1 MSRRPIGDLPRWQ
14 IVYQAMNQLG
24 GGETL
29 TYTRMGELLNLD
41 PSNRKQMPLIA
52 QAAKK
57 AADVLRDRDRRIA
70 TVVRG
75 HGYQLADTEQVLVLA
90 QRHQTRAVAEVE
102 AGATAVDTID
112 LSSLDATTARLVQA
126 TAMGFARQAAFM
138 RTMDIRQQRLETTM
152 AALETTTTH
161 TANQAAETSIRVD
174 QTQAEL
180 AHLRQRLA
188 ALESAPAGPPPVPA
202 PFAGWPGNDRR

>member
-1 MSRRPIGDLPRWQ
+1 MSRRPIGELPRWQ
-14 IVYQAMNQLG
+14 ILYQALQQLG
-24 GGETL
+24 AGETL
-29 TYTRMGELLNLD
+29 TYTRMGELLDLD
-41 PSNRKQMPLIA
+41 PSNRRHMQLIA

-57 AADVLRDRDRRIA
+57 AANELRDRDRRIA
-70 TVVRG
+70 TLARG
-75 HGYQLADTEQVLVLA
+75 QGYQLADTEQVLVLA

-112 LSSLDATTARLVQA
+112 LSTLDPSTARLVQA

-138 RTMDIRQQRLETTM
+138 RTMDVRQRRLETTM

-188 ALESAPAGPPPVPA
+188 ALESAPTGPPPLPA
-202 PFAGWPGNDRR
+202 PVAGWPGNDRR